1 MNNKIVH
8 IRFFDMLKNKFYHIL
23 ILCYRLNKQTDKTI
37 NGLKPHFQK
46 NKD

>member
-1 MNNKIVH
+1 MIKKTNKN
-8 IRFFDMLKNKFYHIL
+8 RFFDILETKKFTNQGLYYCIE
-23 ILCYRLNKQTDKTI
+23 KQIDKTI